1 MSPLVIRRAILNE
14 LKTYGSGLTPSGLH
28 QLIKLSLPA
37 TALADVV
44 EEITWLRDH
53 ELIVFTPSP
62 LDADDRSLRQWTITT
77 AGELILKK

>member
-28 QLIKLSLPA
+28 QLIKLNLPA

-44 EEITWLRDH
+44 EELTWLRDH
-53 ELIVFTPSP
+53 ELIAFIPSP

-77 AGELILKK
+77 AGELVLNK